1 MRRVGSA
8 AFLHAT
14 RSSDSGK
21 SCPCAYVEGADE
33 VLLEIEE
40 PADYAELRSLLAQR
54 DSIVKA
60 HLDSLFGEEKKKFA
74 KLELEVNNTL
84 KNVVQSLLE
93 TSKEDIIQFVR
104 SKAAVKKYK

>member
-1 MRRVGSA
+1 MNNRNFNHSHTPA
-8 AFLHAT
+8 
-14 RSSDSGK
+14 
-21 SCPCAYVEGADE
+21 
-33 VLLEIEE
+33 VLKELNDKIVVQLEIEE

>member
-1 MRRVGSA
+1 MNNNNFNHSLTPA
-8 AFLHAT
+8 
-14 RSSDSGK
+14 
-21 SCPCAYVEGADE
+21 
-33 VLLEIEE
+33 VLKELNDKIVVQLENED

-60 HLDSLFGEEKKKFA
+60 HLDSLPDDEKKKFA
-74 KLELEVNNTL
+74 KLELEVNNDL